1 VDITKE
7 IKQELKVCDC
17 GCSAIRITRYDW
29 DHCGTDYGI
38 SLYKD
43 EFYNGEHF
51 IIKSIL
57 TRLKH
62 AWFTLLGKDYWL
74 FDISLSK
81 EQFDEFKENLG
92 KL

>member
-1 VDITKE
+1 MEQE

-17 GCSAIRITRYDW
+17 GCSVIRVTRGDF
-29 DHCGTDYGI
+29 DYGI

-51 IIKSIL
+51 IIKSLL
-57 TRLKH
+57 TRIKH

-81 EQFDEFKENLG
+81 EQLDEFRENLG

>member
-1 VDITKE
+1 M
-7 IKQELKVCDC
+7 KQEVKQEIKVCDC
-17 GCSAIRITRYDW
+17 GCGIFRIAKYDW
-29 DHCGTDYGI
+29 NNGDVDYGI

-43 EFYNGEHF
+43 EFYNGQNF
-51 IIKSIL
+51 IIKSLL
-57 TRLKH
+57 TRIKH

-81 EQFDEFKENLG
+81 EQFEEFKDNLS